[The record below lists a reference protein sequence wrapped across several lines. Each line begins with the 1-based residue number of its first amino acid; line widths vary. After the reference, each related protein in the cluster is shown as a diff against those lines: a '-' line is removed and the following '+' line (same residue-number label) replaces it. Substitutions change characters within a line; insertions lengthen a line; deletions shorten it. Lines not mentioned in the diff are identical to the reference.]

1 MGIKGDYIHKARLA
15 VSQEL
20 VTKAIIS
27 APSRGQQDR
36 VCQPHSNQAS
46 EQRPA
51 AFPPPARRVPP
62 ALPRPLASALT
73 PSIRQRGR
81 LQPKDFIC

>member
-51 AFPPPARRVPP
+51 AFPHQHAESLLPCHVHWPVP
-62 ALPRPLASALT
+62 
-73 PSIRQRGR
+73 
-81 LQPKDFIC
+81 